1 MPVPLEDK
9 TIACIFDLDGVLV
22 DTAVYHYQAW
32 KKLANSLGFDFSLI
46 QNEQL
51 KGVSRIRSLDM
62 ILGWGGVTKS
72 ETEKLELATLKNTW
86 YVDMVKNMSA
96 AEVLPGALELLQ
108 QLKARGVKIALG
120 SASKNSGLI
129 LERTH
134 LAHFFDAIVDGN
146 AVTSSKPD
154 PEVFLKGAEL
164 LQAEPHEC
172 IVFEDAAA
180 GVQAAVAADM
190 TVVGIGLA
198 ENLPGADL
206 VVKDLAGV
214 TVAALLALMEHRTGK
229 RPV

>member
-1 MPVPLEDK
+1 MNEL

-32 KKLANSLGFDFSLI
+32 KKLANSLGFDFTHA

-51 KGVSRIRSLDM
+51 KGVNRMRSLDK
-62 ILGWGGVTKS
+62 ILAWGDIEKS
-72 ETEKLELATLKNTW
+72 DAEKEELAALKNTW
-86 YVDMVKNMSA
+86 YVDMISKMSPT
-96 AEVLPGALELLQ
+96 EVLPGSLELLQ
-108 QLKARGVKIALG
+108 ELKDKGIKIALG

-129 LERTH
+129 LEKTN
-134 LAHFFDAIVDGN
+134 LTHFFDAIVDGN

-164 LQAEPHEC
+164 LHTPAENC

-180 GVQAAVAADM
+180 GVEAAIAAHM
-190 TVVGIGLA
+190 AVVGVGTA

-206 VVKDLAGV
+206 IVKDLSGV
-214 TVAALLALMEHRTGK
+214 TVTQLIDLTKQRTGK
-229 RPV
+229 